1 MMRTHALLIAL
12 ATLTEAQMGM
22 EGMGMGSGRRQRDKE
37 PLAFKG
43 DLPCIKCDVCEIVA
57 SEVYREVEK
66 QRDAAPM
73 TVKNTKPGAPKVQVS
88 SFSEDDVTAILEGVC
103 NRRKEPGEWLWYVDL
118 VETAKSVYGTG
129 APWRGLTKKEK
140 ASGKNYL
147 QVYRTQR
154 GGDIRK
160 WDRESATVKRS
171 CDLLLDDDV
180 GDLEDIVVP
189 LWRGLKDEKEFKKL
203 LCRETTSRCGKER
216 KPVKERE
223 DLEFNRQE
231 KTLLDTE
238 RMMENMKDQG
248 MPMVMQSRE
257 DMMEELYEQME
268 AEGLSREEADA
279 FMESVQGGNQAEEE
293 SVDEAFSAGTQE
305 PDYDEDEGEGEL

>member
-12 ATLTEAQMGM
+12 ATRGAAQMGM

-88 SFSEDDVTAILEGVC
+88 SFSEDDVTAVLEGVC

-216 KPVKERE
+216 KAVKARE

-248 MPMVMQSRE
+248 MPMVMHCVEINFTESFLG
-257 DMMEELYEQME
+257 D
-268 AEGLSREEADA
+268 DA
-279 FMESVQGGNQAEEE
+279 AVLARS
-293 SVDEAFSAGTQE
+293 S
-305 PDYDEDEGEGEL
+305 GEGPASPRHRACVASMAWRSTRRFRTNAP

>member
-1 MMRTHALLIAL
+1 
-12 ATLTEAQMGM
+12 MGM

-216 KPVKERE
+216 KAVKERE

-248 MPMVMQSRE
+248 MPMVMHCVEINFTESFLGDGAAVLARSSG
-257 DMMEELYEQME
+257 EELWHRHAIEQ
-268 AEGLSREEADA
+268 A
-279 FMESVQGGNQAEEE
+279 
-293 SVDEAFSAGTQE
+293 
-305 PDYDEDEGEGEL
+305 

>member
-12 ATLTEAQMGM
+12 ATRGAAQMGM

-66 QRDAAPM
+66 KRDAAPM

-216 KPVKERE
+216 KSVKERE

-279 FMESVQGGNQAEEE
+279 FMESVQGGSGAEEE
-293 SVDEAFSAGTQE
+293 SVDEAFDAGTQV